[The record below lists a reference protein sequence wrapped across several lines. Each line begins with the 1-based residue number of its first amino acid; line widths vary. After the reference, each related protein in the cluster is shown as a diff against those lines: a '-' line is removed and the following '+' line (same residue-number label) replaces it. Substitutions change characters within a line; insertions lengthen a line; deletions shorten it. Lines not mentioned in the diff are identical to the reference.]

1 MNRCADFV
9 KNRCRRK
16 ADSAH
21 GGSVEKLLEHERRLV
36 SHGGMKTFRF
46 PRIAS
51 IGLIAPVLL
60 VATASFGE
68 NTMTSASNQYIVYF
82 GTYTAAKS
90 KGIYVSR
97 FDATT
102 GKLGAPELAAE
113 TKNPSFVAVHPSH
126 RFLYAV
132 GEIASVGGK
141 KGGAISAFAI
151 DAATGKLTLLNQQ
164 STVGPGPCHV
174 SVDNAGKNAF
184 AANYGGG
191 SVAVLP
197 IKKDGSLSKASAFV
211 QHTGSSV
218 NPKRQAGPHAH
229 AINLDAANRFVF
241 VPDLGLDKVMIYRLD
256 AAKGTL
262 TPNEPAFGTV
272 PPGSG
277 PRHIAFHPN
286 GRFAY
291 VINEMLCTMTT
302 FSYDATRG
310 ELKELQT
317 LSTLPAGESVQPGYS
332 TAEVLAHPSGKFVY
346 GSNRGHDTIAIFAVD
361 PQTGKLAPVGHEST
375 QGKAP
380 RCFGIDPTGAYLLAA
395 NQGTDNV
402 VVFRIDQKSGKLT
415 ATGQSIEVGAPVC
428 VMFMPVK

>member
-9 KNRCRRK
+9 KNRRRRK

-21 GGSVEKLLEHERRLV
+21 GGSVEKLLEHEGRLV
-36 SHGGMKTFRF
+36 SHVGMKTFRF
-46 PRIAS
+46 PRIAG

-97 FDATT
+97 FDAST

-132 GEIASVGGK
+132 GEIASIGGK

-197 IKKDGSLSKASAFV
+197 INKDGSLSKASAFV

-229 AINLDAANRFVF
+229 AINLDASNRFVF

-317 LSTLPAGESVQPGYS
+317 LTTLPAGESVQPGYS

-402 VVFRIDQKSGKLT
+402 IVFRIDQKSGKLT